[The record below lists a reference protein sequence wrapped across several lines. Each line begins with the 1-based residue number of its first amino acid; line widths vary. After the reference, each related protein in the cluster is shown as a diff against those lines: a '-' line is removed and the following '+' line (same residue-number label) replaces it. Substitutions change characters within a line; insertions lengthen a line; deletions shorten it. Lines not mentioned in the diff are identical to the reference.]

1 MLSFREWILQQENLN
16 WYKRRIMAL
25 TKRRIKGWFLSFFRE
40 VFVYHNSSL
49 EFRAKL
55 LAAMIGANQD
65 MDECEL
71 KILEIIA
78 KEIYPDD
85 EARVDV
91 LTRTTKE
98 YVKKIIEKNGLEL
111 NELMKS
117 IDRELKEEKRFCE
130 KINIKRL
137 SRFLECSMDDE
148 ETQLTQKRILEY
160 LENEIEGNKE
170 KLV

>member
-1 MLSFREWILQQENLN
+1 MKFS
-16 WYKRRIMAL
+16 
-25 TKRRIKGWFLSFFRE
+25 KRRIKGWFLSFFRE

-71 KILEIIA
+71 KVLEGIA

-91 LTRTTKE
+91 LIRTTKE
-98 YVKKIIEKNGLEL
+98 YVKKIIDQNGLEL
-111 NELMKS
+111 NELIKN
-117 IDRELKEEKRFCE
+117 IDRLLTEEKRFCE
-130 KINIKRL
+130 KINIERL
-137 SRFLECSMDDE
+137 SRLLECSTGDE
-148 ETQLTQKRILEY
+148 ETQLTQTRILEF
-160 LENEIEGNKE
+160 LQNRIESNQAKQ
-170 KLV
+170 L